1 MHTGDNNT
9 LVNDKLA
16 INSSPPLS
24 PCFAITLPLTDSG
37 LAMGRALVD
46 GTLTNVTQAGAL
58 KSGCL
63 VGLAQSCSW
72 SLVTTAWEQP

>member
-1 MHTGDNNT
+1 
-9 LVNDKLA
+9 
-16 INSSPPLS
+16 
-24 PCFAITLPLTDSG
+24 
-37 LAMGRALVD
+37 MGRALVD

-72 SLVTTAWEQP
+72 SLVTAAWEQP